1 MQERIVGILSTYDD
15 RIENN
20 APRSKIFE
28 QMARMLYEEW
38 FVSFRFPGHDRDEMI
53 DSAIVGII
61 PNGRTP
67 TTIDHATSEERLSN
81 CISTEAFI
89 VMSARVPSDSKVLAT
104 H

>member
-38 FVSFRFPGHDRDEMI
+38 FVSFRFPGHDRVEMI
-53 DSAIVGII
+53 DSAIVGLI
-61 PNGRTP
+61 PKAVPIVPLSLRDCPYRKCHPAGTSLKSATFKKMKVRRWFTP
-67 TTIDHATSEERLSN
+67 S
-81 CISTEAFI
+81 
-89 VMSARVPSDSKVLAT
+89 
-104 H
+104 